1 MNGDSGRRRGQG
13 DEFLRLSFEAAPN
26 GILLVDESG
35 AVTMVNSTMERMFGY
50 AREELVGRH
59 VEILFRERLDALL
72 AEPEVRP
79 VGRGRELSAL
89 RKDESEFP
97 VEIGLNPVRT
107 KHGRMIL
114 ATVVDIT
121 ERQRAERQLREL
133 NEGLE
138 QRVTER
144 TRMAE
149 HRARQ
154 LRALAA
160 ELTQTEHRE
169 RLRLAQTLHDHI
181 QQLLV
186 AAKLKLSSL
195 HRAVQGQQ
203 VELLVSDVEALI
215 GETVDSSRSL
225 AVDLSPPI
233 LRDAG
238 LLRALEWLS
247 RRNAEKHGLHVEVHA
262 APDAEPRSEEN
273 RFLLFE
279 AIRELLFNVVKHAH
293 TSQAR
298 VSLARGP
305 GGELRVSVEDSGAG
319 FDPKTE
325 AAGSHEGFGLLHIR
339 ERLELLGGSLRM
351 HALPGKGTRIEMMV
365 PDTVPA
371 VEPGI
376 APAVVQIMLRD
387 TEPDEEPS
395 PARVRVLIVDDH
407 RIVRQGL
414 VGLLAS
420 DAHIQVVGEAANGA
434 EAVEQARL
442 IRPDVVVMDI
452 NMPRMNGIE
461 ATRLIKQ
468 EFPSISVIGLSLHAE
483 SDMAESMKEA
493 GATDYLSKDG
503 PSEDLLNAIRS
514 LVPGL
519 TPDPTPEAGPPGRSA
534 E

>member
-1 MNGDSGRRRGQG
+1 MDGKRDRRRGHK

-26 GILLVDESG
+26 GILLVDEGG
-35 AVTMVNSTMERMFGY
+35 AITMVNSTAERMFGY
-50 AREELVGRH
+50 AREELVGRPID
-59 VEILFRERLDALL
+59 ILLAEKLDALF
-72 AEPEVRP
+72 ADPEARP
-79 VGRGRELSAL
+79 LGRGREVLAL
-89 RKDESEFP
+89 RKDGTEFP
-97 VEIGLNPVRT
+97 VEIGLNPVQT
-107 KHGRMIL
+107 EHGRMTFC
-114 ATVVDIT
+114 TVVDIT
-121 ERQRAERQLREL
+121 ERKRAERQLREL
-133 NEGLE
+133 NESLE

-149 HRARQ
+149 HRTRQ

-203 VELLVSDVEALI
+203 AERLVSDVEALI
-215 GETVDSSRSL
+215 SETVDSSRSL

-238 LLRALEWLS
+238 LVRALEWLS
-247 RRNAEKHGLHVEVHA
+247 RRNVEKHGLLVDVQ
-262 APDAEPRSEEN
+262 APPEAEPRSEEI
-273 RFLLFE
+273 RFLLFD
-279 AIRELLFNVVKHAH
+279 AIRELLFNVVKHAR
-293 TSQAR
+293 TNRATVRLS
-298 VSLARGP
+298 RGT
-305 GGELRVSVEDSGAG
+305 GGELRVEVEDAGAG
-319 FDPKTE
+319 FDPEAE
-325 AAGSHEGFGLLHIR
+325 AAAPHEGFGLLHIR
-339 ERLELLGGSLRM
+339 ERLELLGGLMLM
-351 HALPGKGTRIEMMV
+351 HAAPGKGTRIEMTV
-365 PDTVPA
+365 PDVVPL

-376 APAVVQIMLRD
+376 APAVAEIVRAA
-387 TEPDEEPS
+387 TEPGAAPS
-395 PARVRVLIVDDH
+395 RARVRVLIADDH

-420 DAHIQVVGEAANGA
+420 DALIQVVGEAANGA

-468 EFPSISVIGLSLHAE
+468 EFPLIAIIGLSLHAE

-493 GATDYLSKDG
+493 GATDYISKDG

-519 TPDPTPEAGPPGRSA
+519 TPGRSA
-534 E
+534 AGELPARSAG